1 MTGAQLASRAV
12 VPNLS
17 VARVAR
23 HLREAQAEVAGTS
36 DFARAG
42 PTWVFDVGVVVVVQ
56 ELHCLVWVPM
66 CSSSYRVRCGGVHV
80 GTFDPDLDSYGL
92 GPGKMLVRMSST
104 GSSVPGY
111 RSPHRASRR
120 HTRGLARFEVWFGG
134 LVVQALQVG
143 PRITSP
149 TNDRQCVVDFFCVAT
164 LAGRQFAGTIVSE
177 KRDDNGTKIA
187 YDVELFIGGC
197 SCCVRQ
203 AQLIS

>member
-104 GSSVPGY
+104 GPS
-111 RSPHRASRR
+111 
-120 HTRGLARFEVWFGG
+120 
-134 LVVQALQVG
+134 
-143 PRITSP
+143 
-149 TNDRQCVVDFFCVAT
+149 
-164 LAGRQFAGTIVSE
+164 
-177 KRDDNGTKIA
+177 
-187 YDVELFIGGC
+187 
-197 SCCVRQ
+197 
-203 AQLIS
+203 